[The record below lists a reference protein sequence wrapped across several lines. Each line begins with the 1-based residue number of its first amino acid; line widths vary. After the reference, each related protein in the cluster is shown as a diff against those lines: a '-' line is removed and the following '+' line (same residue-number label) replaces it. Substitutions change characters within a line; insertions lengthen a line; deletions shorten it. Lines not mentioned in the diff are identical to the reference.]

1 MTNATVNSRRNAS
14 NGDAAEGEDEVMEGN
29 TSIGFSLPIAMKVE
43 IEKAALAANKAPNTF
58 VRELVAGVIGYALPA
73 SKTQRGSKYD
83 SPEAKKKAQ
92 QDAAKAHREKMAELL
107 NRSRREAG
115 VPVPEKTAKA
125 D

>member
-1 MTNATVNSRRNAS
+1 MTNQVQNSRRNAS
-14 NGDAAEGEDEVMEGN
+14 NGDAAEENETLEGN

-58 VRELVAGVIGYALPA
+58 VRELVAQSIGYALPA
-73 SKTQRGSKYD
+73 SKTARGSKYD
-83 SPEAKKKAQ
+83 SPEAKKAAQ
-92 QDAAKAHREKMAELL
+92 QAAAKEHREKMAELL

-125 D
+125 